1 LIEALF
7 YSTVANVKR
16 LTIAIDGPA
25 GAGKSTAAKRLARRL
40 DYTLLDTGAIY
51 RAVALR
57 AREANVD
64 WGDGKRCAEMA
75 QGLDISFAFD
85 GERNRVYLGERDVS
99 DAIRQPAINEG
110 ASRVSAL
117 PEVRAALLE
126 LQRRLARGGGVVAEG
141 RDVGTVVFPNAD
153 VKVFLTASA
162 EARARRRFDEDRA
175 KGLPVVFE
183 KVLAEQVERDE
194 RDSKRLTAPLK
205 QAEDAHLIDSS
216 ALSIDEVV
224 EQIARIAESR

>member
-1 LIEALF
+1 
-7 YSTVANVKR
+7 VASVKR

-40 DYTLLDTGAIY
+40 GYTLLDTGAIY

-57 AREANVD
+57 SREENID
-64 WGDGKRCAEMA
+64 WGDGKRCAEIA
-75 QGLDISFAFD
+75 HGLEISFAFD
-85 GERNRVYLGERDVS
+85 GERNRVHLGERDVS

-110 ASRVSAL
+110 ASKVSAL
-117 PEVRAALLE
+117 PEVRAALLD

-141 RDVGTVVFPNAD
+141 RDVGTVVFPNAE

-183 KVLAEQVERDE
+183 KVLAEQIERDE
-194 RDSKRLTAPLK
+194 RDSQRQTAPLK
-205 QAEDAHLIDSS
+205 QADDAVLIDSS
-216 ALSIDEVV
+216 SLTIDAVVDQIFALV
-224 EQIARIAESR
+224 ETRAG